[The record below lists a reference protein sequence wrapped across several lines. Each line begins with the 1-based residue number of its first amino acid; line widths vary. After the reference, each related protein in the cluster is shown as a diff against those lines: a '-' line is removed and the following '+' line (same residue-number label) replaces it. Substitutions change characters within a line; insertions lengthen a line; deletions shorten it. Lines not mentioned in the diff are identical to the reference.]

1 MRIAVV
7 DDESV
12 FRRQITEEIAGLYG
26 REDVSCFHYSDGEEI
41 IRSFENGFELDA
53 VFLDIEMQS
62 VDGMAAARRIRE
74 INRDVPIVF
83 LTSHTEMAMD
93 GYEVQAFRFLSKP
106 VEREKLRQTLRDLE
120 QKLKVDEKIVLVK
133 DGEQII
139 NPVSAL
145 VYVEASNNSCRFVF
159 LRQTVELRMKFK
171 EACSMVDQVSSDF
184 VKCHRSYYI
193 NLGHVMKMSSADV
206 AMDNGQIIPVA
217 RSASSE
223 AKQRLFDYVRR
234 TGR

>member
-12 FRRQITEEIAGLYG
+12 FRKQITEEIASLYG

-53 VFLDIEMQS
+53 VFLDIEMKS

-74 INRDVPIVF
+74 FNKDIPIVF
-83 LTSHTEMAMD
+83 MTSHTEMAMD
-93 GYEVQAFRFLSKP
+93 GYEVQAFRFLGKP
-106 VEREKLRQTLRDLE
+106 VEREKLRQTLQDLE
-120 QKLKVDEKIVLVK
+120 KKLKVDEKIVLVK
-133 DGEQII
+133 DGEQIV
-139 NPVSAL
+139 NSVSEL

-159 LRQTVELRMKFK
+159 TRKMIELRMKFK
-171 EACSMVDQVSSDF
+171 EACELVDKVSQDF
-184 VKCHRSYYI
+184 YKCHRSYYI
-193 NLGHVMKMSSADV
+193 NLGHVKKLAAAEV
-206 AMDNGQIIPVA
+206 TMDNGQVLPVA

-223 AKQRLFDYVRR
+223 AKQKLFDYVRR